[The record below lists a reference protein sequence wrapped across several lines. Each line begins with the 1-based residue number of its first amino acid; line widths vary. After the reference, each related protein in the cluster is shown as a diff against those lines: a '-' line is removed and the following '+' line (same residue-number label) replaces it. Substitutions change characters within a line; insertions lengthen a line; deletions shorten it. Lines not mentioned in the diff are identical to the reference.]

1 MLKLS
6 KIILNILIITFFL
19 GLTLIWLRKND
30 LFVVDNVKVV
40 GNSLLTREETIEL
53 ANIDFSKEIFHIDLR
68 AIEDRL
74 LANELIE
81 KVSVS
86 RYLPSAIKIKIEEK
100 DLIATIA
107 DKKLIA
113 LESNGGIVNTDRL
126 TALYDLPV
134 ITGAHLVTDS
144 AGTKFISEPIVEM
157 VQILKALRS
166 INLQVYHD
174 LSEIHYDQN
183 SGIIL
188 YLREKPIPIILGFH
202 DYARKIYYLTTMYD
216 LLKKRNELL
225 TLSSIDIRFA
235 GQVVVRN

>member
-1 MLKLS
+1 MPNLS
-6 KIILNILIITFFL
+6 KITFNILMITFFL

-30 LFVVDNVKVV
+30 LFVIDNVKVV
-40 GNSLLTREETIEL
+40 ENRLLTREEIIEL
-53 ANIDFSKEIFHIDLR
+53 ANIDFSKEIFQIDLR

-74 LANELIE
+74 SANELIE
-81 KVSVS
+81 KVTVS
-86 RYLPSAIKIKIEEK
+86 RYLPSAIKIRVEEK

-107 DKKLIA
+107 DKKLFA
-113 LESNGGIVNTDRL
+113 LDSNGELVNTDRL

-134 ITGAHLVTDS
+134 VTGTHLATDS

-157 VQILKALRS
+157 VQMLKALRS

-174 LSEIHYDQN
+174 LSEIHYGQN
-183 SGIIL
+183 SGFIL
-188 YLREKPIPIILGFH
+188 YLREKPIPIIFGFH
-202 DYARKIYYLTTMYD
+202 DYSRKIYYLTTMYD

-225 TLSSIDIRFA
+225 TLSSIDFRFA